1 MPRYMFDTNM
11 CIYLMR
17 NQPEAVAR
25 RFAQCYVGEVVM
37 SSVTFAELQYGVT
50 MSAAPER
57 ERVNLAALVEL
68 IEVAPF
74 EMDAATAYGPIRSAT
89 RERRSDALDKMIA
102 AHAVALDV
110 PIVTNNVRDFEAY
123 PGVRVENWL
132 EDV

>member
-132 EDV
+132 EDA